1 MQVILKIKIVFQ
13 EEYDEIW
20 MMSKGN
26 KYSKVF
32 MRCMTC
38 EGIEILLEIL
48 SYRVII
54 IVNKLLVSIISSS
67 Y

>member
-13 EEYDEIW
+13 EEYDETW

-26 KYSKVF
+26 KYSKVS